1 MPGYVYN
8 QDGHLHEYW
17 IALGQYSFSAN
28 LSQLAFVINDR
39 QLLLPDILP
48 KSFQSRQDLVN
59 FSQMFK
65 RNRGNAIASFDNI
78 IDNPNRQ
85 FIFYAESIPMEQ
97 FLEKVVLHIHE
108 DALNLE
114 YNYNE
119 LKKLQ
124 TVVQN

>member
-1 MPGYVYN
+1 MGAEPQGYKKAN
-8 QDGHLHEYW
+8 SGKGFEFDEWNGDRMSEL
-17 IALGQYSFSAN
+17 ILSSF
-28 LSQLAFVINDR
+28 LREDL
-39 QLLLPDILP
+39 LP

-59 FSQMFK
+59 FIQMFK
-65 RNRGNAIASFDNI
+65 RNRGNVIASFDNI